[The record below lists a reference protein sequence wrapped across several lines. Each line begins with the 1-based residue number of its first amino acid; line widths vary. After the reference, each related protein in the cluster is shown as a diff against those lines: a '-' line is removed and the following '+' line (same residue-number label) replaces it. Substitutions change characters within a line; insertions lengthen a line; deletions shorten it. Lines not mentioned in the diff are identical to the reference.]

1 MARKLRGASVRV
13 CGKKKPEG
21 PAPLGLPIHTREEGV
36 KNVGS

>member
-1 MARKLRGASVRV
+1 MVRKLRGTSVRV
-13 CGKKKPEG
+13 YGKKKPEG